1 MSSNK
6 QNNSNIWITSI
17 TRVNLQKSD
26 NLPYSLLFNW
36 LIPELSF
43 PTEAIITEL
52 RESIKQLSAENK
64 EKHVAL
70 EDARSELKELKEVVE
85 SVSTK
90 NYVFVILY
98 YSNYTVQL
106 TVFELDSSFKSFSIC
121 QSFTIIFVPSFFLH
135 HSFYSLPSPSC
146 SDPLFLGLFLTL
158 NTPPPLPQPWALLIP
173 LSYSLLYS
181 FSPGKKELQ
190 RIHVTNGV
198 WNWGVSK
205 TYWKAPNGE
214 SFNWTFIKENVLT
227 LLCFWLLF

>member
-26 NLPYSLLFNW
+26 NFPYSLLFNW

-121 QSFTIIFVPSFFLH
+121 QSFTIIMFVPSFFLH

-146 SDPLFLGLFLTL
+146 SNPLFLGLFLTL
-158 NTPPPLPQPWALLIP
+158 PPP
-173 LSYSLLYS
+173 
-181 FSPGKKELQ
+181 
-190 RIHVTNGV
+190 
-198 WNWGVSK
+198 
-205 TYWKAPNGE
+205 PNLE
-214 SFNWTFIKENVLT
+214 P
-227 LLCFWLLF
+227 C